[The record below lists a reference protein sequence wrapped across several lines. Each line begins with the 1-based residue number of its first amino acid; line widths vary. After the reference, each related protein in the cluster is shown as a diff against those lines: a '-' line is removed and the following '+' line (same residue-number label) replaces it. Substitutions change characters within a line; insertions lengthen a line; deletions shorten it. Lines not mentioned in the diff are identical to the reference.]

1 MPAEVGPARTA
12 RLWVPHQHGA
22 WAMLALPIL
31 VGVVGAKREP
41 VAERIVRTRAQPV
54 AGVDGDRRRNSS
66 FLA

>member
-1 MPAEVGPARTA
+1 
-12 RLWVPHQHGA
+12 
-22 WAMLALPIL
+22 MLALPIL